1 MSQSSASDSADM
13 KLSHQLILLKSSR
26 SKRKLILLKSSR
38 SKRIRSSD
46 DLLESEDVFIEPE
59 NQAPKQE
66 SQPPSMQIEYSFDP
80 WDDKKRQLL
89 SHLLNEH
96 PLDAIARRIEIL
108 MDVRKTPEG
117 YNLILEKGNQM
128 KHEQN

>member
-1 MSQSSASDSADM
+1 
-13 KLSHQLILLKSSR
+13 
-26 SKRKLILLKSSR
+26 
-38 SKRIRSSD
+38 
-46 DLLESEDVFIEPE
+46 LLESEDVSIEPE

-66 SQPPSMQIEYSFDP
+66 SQPPSMQIKYLFSLGMI
-80 WDDKKRQLL
+80 KKSQLL
-89 SHLLNEH
+89 SPLLDEH
-96 PLDAIARRIEIL
+96 PLDAIARRIDIL